1 MRRKNLL
8 LSLLAILLAFN
19 FSAKAEGDNNVD
31 KQSYFQKARVN
42 QHSGI
47 INPADVFAARQSLE
61 KISNAKALDLNWIEV
76 GPDNYGGRVEAIV
89 FDNQDATGKTFYV
102 GAIAGGMWKTTTGGL
117 TWDKINNEQQNIFA
131 TSLVQAENGDV
142 YAGTGLKG
150 KYVGQG
156 LFKCTDGNNFNLI
169 EATNPALNENSDWA
183 YINNVK
189 IDGSGNIYVATNT
202 ALLFSSDG
210 GENWTKAKADGEVL
224 EGENDNVE
232 VSPNGTIYTSF
243 NGKAYVSTSG
253 IEGFV
258 CISDDGDESL
268 LPDYNAEMFKF
279 SASNVNNDVAYALII
294 NEDGELFG
302 VYSTADN
309 GATWSLIAP
318 GGGTQF
324 APYNGGTGLDASCI
338 LADPIDADKV
348 YVCGNSVY
356 VGIKPNDGGYFGWD
370 VAFNSFI
377 TGFHDAILSPK
388 SQYLT
393 YYATDFGVVSFNRI
407 NSTLTEY
414 NNYLNISAFNSVA
427 EGINDNVLAGEKSY
441 GNISFEYDGNTSL
454 NAVTVRRGKAGFTEL
469 SVINPE
475 LMILSGENLD
485 IQRTNDF
492 GLSYSNNFIAE
503 VLGAN
508 TNAEYTP
515 FALWES
521 FNDVNSKDS
530 LYYHA
535 TEDLAANTVITMR
548 SGFNKYP
555 FEYTLTED
563 LNEGDSVLVMD
574 KIGAKFFVAVKDG
587 AWMTEDVLNLS
598 KEPEWWEISDFDGL
612 PTSIAY
618 STDGNYVFI
627 GTEEGS
633 VYRLSN
639 IVEAYDALTADIE
652 NETAVIATDLI
663 YENED
668 RVITSIAVDP
678 NNADHV
684 VITCGNYGN
693 DNYVFESNNAIG
705 DTPEFTSIQNNLPKA
720 PVFSALIEMHD
731 SNRIILGT
739 EYGIFTKE
747 GNSWTKEN
755 GEMGNVP
762 VTQIQQQTLA
772 AQTQTVINSVD
783 PETGNNIY
791 KTYKGIENNGVI
803 YISTDGRGL
812 WKAKNYLGI
821 NTPSLNDNTNNVSS
835 LNVYPNPVSENASIN
850 IDANY
855 GEKLMITIYDLSGRV
870 VSVNSFVA
878 AHNGNQKISLNV
890 SELISGTYLV
900 QVRNG
905 ASVEN
910 GKFTIL

>member
-324 APYNGGTGLDASCI
+324 APYNGGTG
-338 LADPIDADKV
+338 
-348 YVCGNSVY
+348 
-356 VGIKPNDGGYFGWD
+356 
-370 VAFNSFI
+370 
-377 TGFHDAILSPK
+377 
-388 SQYLT
+388 
-393 YYATDFGVVSFNRI
+393 NR
-407 NSTLTEY
+407 
-414 NNYLNISAFNSVA
+414 NI
-427 EGINDNVLAGEKSY
+427 
-441 GNISFEYDGNTSL
+441 
-454 NAVTVRRGKAGFTEL
+454 
-469 SVINPE
+469 
-475 LMILSGENLD
+475 
-485 IQRTNDF
+485 
-492 GLSYSNNFIAE
+492 
-503 VLGAN
+503 
-508 TNAEYTP
+508 
-515 FALWES
+515 
-521 FNDVNSKDS
+521 
-530 LYYHA
+530 
-535 TEDLAANTVITMR
+535 
-548 SGFNKYP
+548 
-555 FEYTLTED
+555 
-563 LNEGDSVLVMD
+563 
-574 KIGAKFFVAVKDG
+574 
-587 AWMTEDVLNLS
+587 
-598 KEPEWWEISDFDGL
+598 
-612 PTSIAY
+612 
-618 STDGNYVFI
+618 
-627 GTEEGS
+627 
-633 VYRLSN
+633 
-639 IVEAYDALTADIE
+639 
-652 NETAVIATDLI
+652 
-663 YENED
+663 
-668 RVITSIAVDP
+668 
-678 NNADHV
+678 
-684 VITCGNYGN
+684 
-693 DNYVFESNNAIG
+693 
-705 DTPEFTSIQNNLPKA
+705 
-720 PVFSALIEMHD
+720 
-731 SNRIILGT
+731 
-739 EYGIFTKE
+739 
-747 GNSWTKEN
+747 
-755 GEMGNVP
+755 
-762 VTQIQQQTLA
+762 
-772 AQTQTVINSVD
+772 
-783 PETGNNIY
+783 
-791 KTYKGIENNGVI
+791 
-803 YISTDGRGL
+803 
-812 WKAKNYLGI
+812 
-821 NTPSLNDNTNNVSS
+821 
-835 LNVYPNPVSENASIN
+835 
-850 IDANY
+850 
-855 GEKLMITIYDLSGRV
+855 
-870 VSVNSFVA
+870 
-878 AHNGNQKISLNV
+878 
-890 SELISGTYLV
+890 
-900 QVRNG
+900 
-905 ASVEN
+905 
-910 GKFTIL
+910 